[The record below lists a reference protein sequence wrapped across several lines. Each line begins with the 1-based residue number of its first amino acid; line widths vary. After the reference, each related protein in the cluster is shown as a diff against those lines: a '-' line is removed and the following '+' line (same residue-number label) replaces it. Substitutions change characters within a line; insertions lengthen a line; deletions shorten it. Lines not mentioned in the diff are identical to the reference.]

1 MSVADRTRPWLQET
15 EARPHGAGGMRQWL
29 RDNSLSLVS
38 FGLFF
43 LFLIGQSIAGLAE
56 HNQDAREHGQE
67 VLSYLPYLFSGH
79 FLEAMFENWESEF
92 LQMAMFVVLTA
103 FLYQKGS
110 AESKDPDEEQDP
122 VDGDPKLRKDDP
134 TAPWPVRRGGLV
146 LWLYSNS
153 LSIVFALLFLA
164 SFTVHGVKGAEEY
177 NDDQR
182 EHRQPTV
189 TVTGYMTSSRFW
201 FESFQNWQSEFLSL
215 WAMVVFTI
223 FLRQKGSAESKPV
236 AAAHGENEEEK
247 GDEEVDES
255 EAPAVTVGS

>member
-1 MSVADRTRPWLQET
+1 
-15 EARPHGAGGMRQWL
+15 MRRL
-29 RDNSLSLVS
+29 FRNNGLSIVLM
-38 FGLFF
+38 GLFIF
-43 LFLIGQSIAGLAE
+43 TMVGQTLTGFRQYNE
-56 HNQDAREHGQE
+56 GQRDHGQPAVGMGE
-67 VLSYLPYLFSGH
+67 YLKSGH
-79 FLEAMFENWESEF
+79 FWEATAENWESEF

-182 EHRQPTV
+182 EHGQPTV